1 MNYKLFREYLLEKEA
16 AENLPPFLS
25 QNRPAKVKE
34 VYRALKRD
42 HPEYSAEKKAR
53 IASASASKIAEV
65 EYRGRKFPGYN
76 QPVDSDRPEKKKM
89 VLAKKGDQIKL
100 IHFGQKGYKHNY
112 SDAAKKNYLTR
123 SAGIRGK
130 DGSLTAN
137 DKLSANYWARRELW
151 PKNEPADGSAKNREK
166 RASDVSI
173 PEKGLRP
180 GLLMNDLTQVM
191 TPEDAQLVREK
202 LPFYER
208 SGPGLLPLSVIGASS
223 GALLGDSLGEAI
235 DLTKGMKTGTP
246 AYVTGKKLRPVGAV
260 IGGALFPAAAYL
272 ATTSGKY
279 DQQALQAAR
288 EAINKAREKRASD
301 VSIPEKG
308 LRPGLLMNDLT
319 QVMTPEDAQLV
330 REKLPFYERSGPGL
344 LPLSVIGASSGALL
358 GDSLGEAI
366 DLTKGMKTGTPAYVT
381 GKKLRPV
388 GAVIGGALFPAA
400 AYLATTSGKYDQQ
413 ALQAARE
420 AINKAREKRASDD
433 DLGHGMELAGL
444 GILGAPAA
452 AHLAAKVP
460 GLRRAAKPLSDFLHK
475 NDAVEHAVEVGGLG
489 VLAVPALKHFKDK
502 RKESSVTKVAYG
514 EKEHRGLAGVTARG
528 AGAAGQARSLV
539 QEGALATDKSI
550 RHPWLPHTDN
560 LHSFAGSQERS
571 TIGAGI
577 RKRQVSAVDDMAK
590 SIAGAKGKLGLMGY
604 LKSGTR
610 GVRGLKNIGDT
621 QHSLVDINAHYNKP
635 VEQGL
640 EATRLRKALPRTGY
654 GGGMVGAV
662 EHVNADRL
670 VRDSVAGKG
679 PSGAIA
685 EIDSLNPSS
694 NAQDASA
701 VARSKRFGSSSRR
714 QVEAALVGQH
724 GMTPEQAANAAQGF
738 FEKATFSEPSQR
750 LGNLTRDAQYLRGE
764 ASRLKGAVGALLRRG
779 R

>member
-151 PKNEPADGSAKNREK
+151 PKNEPADGSAKN
-166 RASDVSI
+166 
-173 PEKGLRP
+173 
-180 GLLMNDLTQVM
+180 
-191 TPEDAQLVREK
+191 
-202 LPFYER
+202 
-208 SGPGLLPLSVIGASS
+208 
-223 GALLGDSLGEAI
+223 
-235 DLTKGMKTGTP
+235 
-246 AYVTGKKLRPVGAV
+246 
-260 IGGALFPAAAYL
+260 
-272 ATTSGKY
+272 
-279 DQQALQAAR
+279 
-288 EAINKAREKRASD
+288 REKRASD